1 MVVVATV
8 AMLVT
13 TTTMVVTRET
23 TVAVTSIN
31 AGILDIDQICP
42 TIIALKLILRLGP
55 RWTP

>member
-8 AMLVT
+8 AMLV

-55 RWTP
+55 R